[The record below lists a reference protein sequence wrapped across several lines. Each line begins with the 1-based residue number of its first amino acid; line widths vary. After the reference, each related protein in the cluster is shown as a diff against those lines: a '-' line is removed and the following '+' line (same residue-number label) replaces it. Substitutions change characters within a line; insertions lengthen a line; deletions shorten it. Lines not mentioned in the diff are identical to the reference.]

1 MFSLCLGSKH
11 WGGEGE
17 TGGIDIN
24 NWTNDDEDIDAIRSM
39 CQEQCVNES
48 NGAGNCLQSPDKKWQ
63 IKNHEKMAVPDPLML
78 IDNPAEITCKVPK
91 DKRARNPAKTK
102 VIPPTSTPKWPSTDQ
117 PLALSCGDFETCAN
131 EFPTPIGPSLY
142 YNDAETPWGPGM
154 GGADHQF
161 TTSLAGHSSLAI
173 TLANPRSTPSFDA
186 GALDYGEVEYSAPN
200 CGELECPFYLA
211 NLTISNHSNVWQLY
225 SHDLLDDVYISDV
238 TVALRRPTLGVW
250 NTATGELY
258 LGEERLDL
266 IVTGTLQIGEGSPL
280 NETYF
285 VTNSAAIFGQ
295 IGLDGAVEIFDVQV
309 DDREFSLEATLDYD
323 APASLAF

>member
-1 MFSLCLGSKH
+1 
-11 WGGEGE
+11 
-17 TGGIDIN
+17 
-24 NWTNDDEDIDAIRSM
+24 
-39 CQEQCVNES
+39 
-48 NGAGNCLQSPDKKWQ
+48 
-63 IKNHEKMAVPDPLML
+63 
-78 IDNPAEITCKVPK
+78 
-91 DKRARNPAKTK
+91 
-102 VIPPTSTPKWPSTDQ
+102 
-117 PLALSCGDFETCAN
+117 
-131 EFPTPIGPSLY
+131 
-142 YNDAETPWGPGM
+142 M